1 MGCAKE
7 RQGICRLWMQT
18 RDISN
23 PEVAPNAGL
32 PTVQDAIENGSVLA
46 GPPEVIIEK
55 LKGVEER
62 YPGLQRVQVGQPVGT
77 PQSVILEQL
86 QWFAE
91 EVMPAF
97 QNGSKSKVEAAD

>member
-1 MGCAKE
+1 MFGPL
-7 RQGICRLWMQT
+7 RLTRGLTEQQI

-23 PEVAPNAGL
+23 PEIAPNAGL
-32 PTVQDAIENGSVLA
+32 PTIEDAIENGSVLA
-46 GPPEVIIEK
+46 GPPDVIIEK

-62 YPGLQRVQVGQPVGT
+62 YPGLKRIQVGQPVGT
-77 PQSVILEQL
+77 PQTMILEQL

-97 QNGSKSKVEAAD
+97 KDIEVAVPADN

>member
-1 MGCAKE
+1 MFGPL
-7 RQGICRLWMQT
+7 RLTRGLTDQQM

-32 PTVQDAIENGSVLA
+32 PTIEDAIENGSVLA
-46 GPPEVIIEK
+46 GPPDRIIEL

-91 EVMPAF
+91 EIMPAF
-97 QNGSKSKVEAAD
+97 KDTKVEVAVPADN